1 MTTHNVDGPYFEEF
15 SLGQQFFAP
24 AVTITSG
31 HTAYYQAVCGDRL
44 LLPLDND
51 MSYKVTGNPN
61 ALVHP
66 MLVINIVNGQTTYAS
81 QHVKGNLFYRGLV
94 LQEPVFVGDT
104 LTTVTTVVR
113 LKQNK
118 PKPSRAATGM
128 VVLEMETKNQ
138 RGDIVMKYWRCPMIP
153 CRDPRAETG
162 LDDDFGGIPERL
174 NDNQLDDAVPKSWDY
189 GQMKDSSFGS
199 PLLDMEVEDRV
210 VIAAKDSITNAPE
223 LVRLTGNIA
232 FAHTDASKSYLG
244 KRLVYGGHTISV
256 ALSQVIRAIPNA
268 VTLLGWQS
276 CDHLSPVLEEDIIR
290 TEFTLKKKRKAQV
303 SANIC
308 EIEVDSWTQRFSEKA
323 ETYVEEHAL
332 KWKLVLLVP

>member
-1 MTTHNVDGPYFEEF
+1 VPTHNVDGPYFEDF
-15 SLGQQFFAP
+15 SSGQQFFAP

-44 LLPLDND
+44 LLPLDKEL
-51 MSYKVTGNPN
+51 SYRVTGNSN

-94 LQEPVFVGDT
+94 LKEPVFVGDT
-104 LTTVTTVVR
+104 LTTITTVVR

-138 RGDIVMKYWRCPMIP
+138 NGNVVMKYWRCPMIP
-153 CRDPRAETG
+153 CRDPSAETG
-162 LDDDFGGIPERL
+162 LDDDFDGIPERL
-174 NDNQLDDAVPKSWDY
+174 NDNQLDDAVPESWDY
-189 GQMKDSSFGS
+189 GQMKDSSLGS
-199 PLLDMEVEDRV
+199 P
-210 VIAAKDSITNAPE
+210 IPQE

-276 CDHLSPVLEEDIIR
+276 CDHLSPVLEEDLVR
-290 TEFTLKKKRKAQV
+290 TEFVLKKKREIQV
-303 SANIC
+303 SADIF
-308 EIEVDSWTQRFSEKA
+308 EIEVDSWTQRFSEKTG
-323 ETYVEEHAL
+323 TYVEEHAL
-332 KWKLVLLVP
+332 NWKLVLLVL